1 MNCLNF
7 NMMKTIRILLMNM
20 IVAVACFAYAPE
32 AAAQEIVAYPDNM
45 VVPEGYEL
53 VDSLVYRFIDG
64 VDTTLVGKDI
74 FHIMPLKGRGEAA
87 DVEIYQSQGIA
98 DAVRQ
103 QVADNSA
110 RTITGYRVRIFF
122 DNKQTAR
129 KESEEIYERFTNLY
143 RDVKAYRTYANPYF
157 KITVGDFRTR
167 SEAMELLS
175 RIKSEFPSAFVVKEN
190 IEYPLVDKINAYVV
204 DTVKVL
210 RPIAVQ

>member
-1 MNCLNF
+1 
-7 NMMKTIRILLMNM
+7 MKTVQSLLMN
-20 IVAVACFAYAPE
+20 IVASVLCLAFAPT
-32 AAAQEIVAYPDNM
+32 AAAQEIEAVSDSLS
-45 VVPEGYEL
+45 VPEGYEL
-53 VDSLVYRFIDG
+53 VDSLVYRFLDG

-74 FHIMPLKGRGEAA
+74 FHVMPLKGRGDAA
-87 DVEIYQSQGIA
+87 DVEIYQSQGVV
-98 DAVRQ
+98 DAVRKH
-103 QVADNSA
+103 VEKNSA

-122 DNKQTAR
+122 DNKQSAR
-129 KESEEIYERFTNLY
+129 KESEEIYEKFVTRY

-175 RIKSEFPSAFVVKEN
+175 RIKSDYPSAFVVKES
-190 IEYPLVDKINAYVV
+190 IEYPLVDKENVYVV